1 MSARPADPVKSSVRH
16 VQVRDWLRDGIR
28 SGLWPVGAQLPSVRD
43 LIDHHD
49 VSLPL
54 VRMALDALVEIG
66 LVRVEPGQGAF
77 VVRVPESSQQR
88 LVMFLLCNRS
98 RLDPFF
104 SRVLSGAE
112 RAAQA
117 QGCVLVY
124 RQVEPEDQAGAVR
137 ALEGL
142 SVDGVVCAGEV
153 DDRSYRSLVDC
164 GLPFAIAGGLWRHQP
179 APPDIRIIG
188 NDNFQGGRL
197 ATEHLLA
204 AGHRQIG
211 VITGPL
217 EGRHWK
223 LRRLGCEAALRDAG
237 LTLDPALADEVPVDT
252 ADSAEPAVERLL
264 RSGPPCTALFAGN
277 DRYALAAYRV
287 LRRLGRRVGPDL
299 SVIGYD
305 DLEFSQ
311 TLEPPLTTIQPDI
324 EGIGEGAMQLLAE
337 AFAGQPPRQVLRR
350 VKLIERESVTRRR

>member
-1 MSARPADPVKSSVRH
+1 MPDRSVDQMNSSRRH
-16 VQVRDWLRDGIR
+16 VQVREWLRDGIR
-28 SGLWPVGAQLPSVRD
+28 AGVWPVGSQLPAVRD
-43 LIDHHD
+43 LSNQHD
-49 VSLPL
+49 VSLPM

-66 LVRVEPGQGAF
+66 LVRIEPGQGAF
-77 VVRVPESSQQR
+77 VVRVPESSHQR
-88 LVMFLLCNRS
+88 LVLFLLCNHS

-117 QGCVLVY
+117 HGCAVVY
-124 RQVEPEDQAGAVR
+124 RQVEPDDQFGAVR
-137 ALEGL
+137 ALESL
-142 SVDGVVCAGEV
+142 SVDGVVCAGDV
-153 DDRSYRSLVDC
+153 DDRSYRSLVDN

-179 APPDIRIIG
+179 APPDVRIIG

-204 AGHRQIG
+204 AGHRQIA

-237 LTLDPALADEVPVDT
+237 LTLDPALAVEVPVDT
-252 ADSAEPAVERLL
+252 ADSAEPVIERLL
-264 RSGPPCTALFAGN
+264 VSGPPCTALFAGN

-287 LRRLGRRVGPDL
+287 LRRLGRGVGLDL
-299 SVIGYD
+299 SVVGYD
-305 DLEFSQ
+305 DLDFSR

-324 EGIGEGAMQLLAE
+324 EGIGEGAMSLLAE

-350 VKLIERESVTRRR
+350 VKLVERGSVTSRS